1 MVKIDSN
8 CDDPKAPGNN
18 LLNNDVK
25 NFAERRLPVDFLS
38 VFLFF
43 LKIIINQLFINAIN
57 YLSLLSSY

>member
-8 CDDPKAPGNN
+8 CDDPKAPGNK

-25 NFAERRLPVDFLS
+25 HFAERILRVDFLS

-43 LKIIINQLFINAIN
+43 LKIIINQQIGRAHV
-57 YLSLLSSY
+57 